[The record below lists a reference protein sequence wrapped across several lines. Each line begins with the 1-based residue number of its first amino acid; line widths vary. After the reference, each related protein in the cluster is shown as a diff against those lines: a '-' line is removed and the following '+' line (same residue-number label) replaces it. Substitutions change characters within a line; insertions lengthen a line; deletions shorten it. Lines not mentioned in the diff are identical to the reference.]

1 MQQYETTIVVTP
13 VLTDTELKALQSG
26 YVSFLKN
33 SEAEIV
39 QEEAWGLKQ
48 LAYPIQK
55 KTSGFY
61 FTVEFKASTDLI
73 AKLEL
78 NLKRDEN
85 VLRFLTVKLDKYSL
99 EYNDKKRKGLVGRK
113 KKPVTENKE
122 EKAAA

>member
-13 VLTDTELKALQSG
+13 VLTDTELKALHTG

-33 SEAEIV
+33 SGAEII
-39 QEEAWGLKQ
+39 QEESWGLKT

-61 FTVEFKASTDLI
+61 FTVEFKADTDLI

-78 NLKRDEN
+78 NFKRDESI
-85 VLRFLTVKLDKYSL
+85 LRFLTIKLDKYSL
-99 EYNDKKRKGLVGRK
+99 DYNDKKRKGLVGRK
-113 KKPVTENKE
+113 KKVQTEKTE
-122 EKAAA
+122 A

>member
-13 VLTDTELKALQSG
+13 VLTDTELKSLLSG

-33 SEAEIV
+33 SDAEIV
-39 QEEAWGLKQ
+39 QEESWGLKP
-48 LAYPIQK
+48 LAYPINK

-61 FTVEFKASTDLI
+61 FTVEFKANTDLI

-85 VLRFLTVKLDKYSL
+85 VLRFLTVKLDKYML
-99 EYNDKKRKGLVGRK
+99 DYNNRKRQGLVGRK
-113 KKPVTENKE
+113 KKIQPEQ
-122 EKAAA
+122 KAEA